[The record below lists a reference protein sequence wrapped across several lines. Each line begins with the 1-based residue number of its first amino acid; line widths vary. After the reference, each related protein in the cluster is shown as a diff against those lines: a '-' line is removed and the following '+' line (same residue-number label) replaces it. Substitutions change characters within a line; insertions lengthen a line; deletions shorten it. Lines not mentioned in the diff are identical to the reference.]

1 MCRYSIATL
10 MAAKHDYELQADGFT
25 HLHLDHRHMGVGGDD
40 SWSPSLHKVLSFC
53 MLCKMTSCKVLLLLL
68 LRLHELLSSN
78 LCNCRSMLSCRE
90 STPSLSCLHLCSE
103 LEAGTI
109 TWDHRMENFVLPQK
123 NSGSE
128 HFRKSL
134 SSHHSSGQKIC
145 AFTQISVYNIW
156 GFCLPLHYNHCLYVS
171 IVVEPPCS
179 QLQLTVISA
188 QNSPASLCHTY
199 KSTHMCFVLQTAQ
212 CTKSKT
218 LIQQC
223 TRV

>member
-90 STPSLSCLHLCSE
+90 STPSLSCLHLCCP
-103 LEAGTI
+103 AKI
-109 TWDHRMENFVLPQK
+109 AHPQK
-123 NSGSE
+123 KPRTYGVNIASDTMDTCYSCAYAEGATGISMSFNAAE
-128 HFRKSL
+128 CEKL
-134 SSHHSSGQKIC
+134 IMIWQAVAVLIC
-145 AFTQISVYNIW
+145 PHQGYLMS
-156 GFCLPLHYNHCLYVS
+156 
-171 IVVEPPCS
+171 
-179 QLQLTVISA
+179 
-188 QNSPASLCHTY
+188 
-199 KSTHMCFVLQTAQ
+199 
-212 CTKSKT
+212 
-218 LIQQC
+218 
-223 TRV
+223 